1 MENCVIYIK
10 LFILAVA
17 SLITG
22 VSTISRKW
30 YINFFVFLLCIIVE
44 TCLAYLFFRHMCFI
58 RHVLPW
64 SYSSCHGYGNGAN
77 RKAPEKT
84 ITRSGSP
91 CNREY
96 RKTIWNFIITIPIS

>member
-44 TCLAYLFFRHMCFI
+44 TCLAYLFFPAYVFYPACASPGHI
-58 RHVLPW
+58 RPVMVMGTGQTEKPR
-64 SYSSCHGYGNGAN
+64 
-77 RKAPEKT
+77 RKQ
-84 ITRSGSP
+84 
-91 CNREY
+91 
-96 RKTIWNFIITIPIS
+96 

>member
-44 TCLAYLFFRHMCFI
+44 TCLAYLFFPAYGVLSGMCFPGHI
-58 RHVLPW
+58 RPVMVMGTGQTEKPR
-64 SYSSCHGYGNGAN
+64 
-77 RKAPEKT
+77 RKQ
-84 ITRSGSP
+84 
-91 CNREY
+91 
-96 RKTIWNFIITIPIS
+96 